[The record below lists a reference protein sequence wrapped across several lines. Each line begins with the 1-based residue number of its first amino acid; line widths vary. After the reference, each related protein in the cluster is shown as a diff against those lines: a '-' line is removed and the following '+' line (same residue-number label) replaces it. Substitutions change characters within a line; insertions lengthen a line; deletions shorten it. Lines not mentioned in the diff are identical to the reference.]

1 MPKRRLRFSSARR
14 TAKRK
19 RRRRPRVPRRARVSR
34 PIKLFPK
41 TAKVSLT
48 YCEEIALSSSTSAPY
63 LFRLN
68 SLHDPNASATGH
80 QPRGHDQWSA
90 MYDKYCVIGAT
101 VRVEPLYSSQTGSYQ
116 MMAYLDDDPTSDL
129 YTIPQLRELNMPKS
143 RFRYVNVNQDSR
155 GIQDKGNPNFSMKVG
170 MKKFFGV
177 GKKTQMFF
185 PSGIGQGDNLATDRE
200 KEYASIIGANPNA
213 TCYLK
218 LAAEPLPTSGS
229 SPTVQCRV
237 TINYL
242 AVYFDP
248 KEIGSS

>member
-1 MPKRRLRFSSARR
+1 M
-14 TAKRK
+14 
-19 RRRRPRVPRRARVSR
+19 PRRARVSR

-48 YCEEIALSSSTSAPY
+48 YCEEVALSSTTSAPY

-68 SLHDPNASATGH
+68 SLHDPNASVGGH

-90 MYDKYCVIGAT
+90 MYSKYCVIGAT
-101 VRVEPLYSSQTGSYQ
+101 VRVEPLYSSATGSYQ
-116 MMAYLDDDPTSDL
+116 LMAYLDDDATSDL

-143 RFRYVNVNQDSR
+143 RYRYVNVNQDSR
-155 GIQDKGNPNFSMKVG
+155 GIQDKGNPNFNMKVG

-185 PSGIGQGDNLATDRE
+185 PSGVGQGDATGTSAVER
-200 KEYASIIGANPNA
+200 EYAAAIGANPIS

-218 LAAEPLPTSGS
+218 LAAEPLPTSGA
-229 SPTVQCRV
+229 SPTVQVRV
-237 TINYL
+237 TVNYL